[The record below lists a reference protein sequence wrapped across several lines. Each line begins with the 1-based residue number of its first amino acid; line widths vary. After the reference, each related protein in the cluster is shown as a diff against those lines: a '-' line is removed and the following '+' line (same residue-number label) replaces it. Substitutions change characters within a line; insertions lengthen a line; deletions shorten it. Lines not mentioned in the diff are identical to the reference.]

1 MGNHERRWLLKTA
14 GRWPYKYKPKTI
26 DQLTFHED
34 LSKHLKR
41 LANSDNFPHLLF
53 YGQPG
58 AGKKTR
64 IAAVLR
70 ELYGPAVEK
79 IKVEQRQFVTTSSR
93 KLNFTVVSSNFHL
106 ELNPSDL
113 GMYDRVI
120 VQDVI
125 KNIAQSQQIDA
136 NARHQFKV
144 VVIDEADK
152 LTKEAQAA
160 LRRTMEKYT
169 PSLRLILCCN
179 SLSRIIAPVRSRCLL
194 VRVSRPEV
202 DEVAGVLLNV
212 ANKEGIRLPK
222 QLATDIANHSDRNM
236 RASLLALESTVA
248 RHSELGNVTQMELL
262 DWEVT
267 ISKIVDMILKEQT
280 PNNLLAI
287 RPLLYELITK
297 YIEPSVILQK
307 LAFGL
312 IQKVNNLLKTKII
325 EQAAHHEH
333 RMNVGAK
340 HIIHLEAFIANVMSI
355 YKRSLE
361 EF

>member
-1 MGNHERRWLLKTA
+1 MSLWVD
-14 GRWPYKYKPKTI
+14 KYKPKTI